1 MKHTPSKSIYW
12 TAVAIALMLPVV
24 SCAQSTAPAA
34 SVDTTGASGLDSLI
48 KANEPKVLDELQS
61 DALDSLL
68 TREFDVDNTPQKQR
82 DAIESLKAL
91 RLLNDPKA
99 VLSGTERLKL
109 ARQAAQGLQ
118 DARASLPHDAARLEK
133 YAQTLYGAAVTYYES
148 TLEYWG
154 ENAATQ
160 EQFKPIADTIAD
172 LYQMASD
179 AAEAQCATAASA
191 NNLAQA
197 QSLDEES
204 RNDAYITYL
213 CQYDRALAVDAST
226 LEGKAER
233 KKICDDALGNLEQY
247 DDPANSVQPV
257 VELNMGKLRMLEGD
271 TTRADKWFDKIIANK
286 LVPPATP
293 YQINDAYYF
302 KANTRVLAKD
312 SAGATKAMAAMKD
325 YQKGLPATLA
335 QANVPQANIEQTM
348 KEADTVNSLLQYRID
363 LLDNKLADAQTVL
376 TDLKKSRPDLAKLI
390 DEQLINCLPPDQPVA
405 GMAPF
410 LLNAVMNKAAT
421 EQHHKPADQDK
432 KILQRGLD
440 ASKEVLTRKGDK
452 EITPDFVLFAAKL
465 EPVLQEALGND
476 VDSINGYLDF
486 VDKYKTT
493 YKDDANGMLQGAY
506 ALVAGLQKSNPEA
519 AGLGPAYE
527 RFLKA
532 AVSPPFNYTAFCYAY
547 GLMLQGRGDLTDAAD
562 LYKRVPKSDLHYDS
576 ARYQLMLADYGL
588 VNTPSRD
595 QAAHA
600 AVVNELATVSQEIS
614 AHYANA
620 TSKEDR
626 LKGAYATMI
635 AFQLALNDQH
645 DPKTALGLEEGFDK
659 KVAGLD
665 QEQAFIVAGLF
676 VRYGA
681 HMELRQ
687 SDQATADLVDIM
699 NKAPGDTGAKLVHDQ
714 LTELEKQF
722 DKAQADDDKPL
733 MLILSRNQAKLS
745 GFLSDWAKNNTNP
758 ANRKA
763 YYGYAVFDAKIK
775 RIAGT
780 LETDPAAK
788 ETDLKQALAQYEF
801 LASPAG
807 HALYVAQLDPAK
819 VQQGLV
825 DPNMPDTYVE
835 LGRALTQFE
844 LHDYADAQDELGS
857 LLVNKRLGDT
867 TSDSYWEAT
876 LKLYAC
882 NYELAQAKDANA
894 IKNLDQTKRGLKGV
908 YIIGGIPVK
917 WQSAFDDLRA
927 KLLPDWKVPDAGAKP
942 QQSASSK

>member
-1 MKHTPSKSIYW
+1 MNTTLRKSIIW
-12 TAVAIALMLPVV
+12 SVVTISAFALVLPVV
-24 SCAQSTAPAA
+24 SSGQATSPAA
-34 SVDTTGASGLDSLI
+34 SADTTASSGLDSLI
-48 KANEPKVLDELQS
+48 KENEPKVLDELQS

-68 TREFDVDNTPQKQR
+68 TREFDVDNTPKKER

-91 RLLNDPKA
+91 RLLNDPKYTP
-99 VLSGTERLKL
+99 SGTERLKL

-118 DARASLPHDAARLEK
+118 DAKASLPKDSARLER

-179 AAEAQCATAASA
+179 AAAAQCTTAATA
-191 NNLAQA
+191 NNLALA

-204 RNDAYITYL
+204 RNDTYISYL

-226 LEGKAER
+226 PQGKDER
-233 KKICDDALGNLEQY
+233 KKIVDDAVGNLEQY
-247 DDPANSVQPV
+247 DDPANSVQPI

-271 TTRADKWFDKIIANK
+271 TTRANKWFDSIINK
-286 LVPPATP
+286 QLVPPATP

-302 KANTRVLAKD
+302 KANTCVLAKD
-312 SAGATKAMAAMKD
+312 SAGAAKAMAAFKE
-325 YQKGLPATLA
+325 YQKGLPAILAKANVA
-335 QANVPQANIEQTM
+335 QANIDQTM
-348 KEADTVNSLLQYRID
+348 KETDTVNSLLQYRID

-421 EQHHKPADQDK
+421 EQHKPSKDQDK
-432 KILQRGLD
+432 KVLQRGLD

-465 EPVLQEALGND
+465 EPALQEALGED
-476 VDSINGYLDF
+476 VDAINGYLDF

-506 ALVAGLQKSNPEA
+506 AIVAALQKTNPEA
-519 AGLGPAYE
+519 AGLAPAYE

-532 AVSPPFNYTAFCYAY
+532 AVSPPFNYTAFCYGY
-547 GLMLQGRGDLTDAAD
+547 GLMLQGRGDLADAGD
-562 LYKRVPKSDLHYDS
+562 LYKRVPTSDPHYDS

-588 VNTPSRD
+588 VNTPNRD
-595 QAAHA
+595 QAAHTA
-600 AVVNELATVSQEIS
+600 LVNELATVSQEIS
-614 AHYANA
+614 SHYANA

-645 DPKTALGLEEGFDK
+645 DPKTALSLEEGFDK

-681 HMELRQ
+681 HMELQQ
-687 SDQATADLVDIM
+687 SDQATTDLVDIM

-722 DKAQADDDKPL
+722 DKAQVDDDKPL
-733 MLILSRNQAKLS
+733 MLVLSRNQAKLS

-780 LETDPAAK
+780 LENNPAAK
-788 ETDLKQALAQYEF
+788 ENDLNEALKQYEF
-801 LASPAG
+801 LASPKG
-807 HALYVAQLDPAK
+807 HELYVAQLDPSKGA
-819 VQQGLV
+819 
-825 DPNMPDTYVE
+825 DPSLPDTYVE
-835 LGRALTQFE
+835 LGKALTQYE
-844 LHDYADAQDELGS
+844 LHDYKDAGDELGS
-857 LLVNKRLGDT
+857 LLINKRLGDT
-867 TSDSYWEAT
+867 TSDAYWEAT

-882 NYELAQAKDANA
+882 NYELAQAKDADA
-894 IKNLDQTKRGLKGV
+894 IKNLDETKRGLKGV
-908 YIIGGIPVK
+908 YIIGGIPAK
-917 WQSAFDDLRA
+917 WQSGFDDLRA
-927 KLLPDWKVPDAGAKP
+927 KLIPEWKVPDVGAKP